1 MLLDVNNIDIAG
13 TQIPDADCWTNMDK
27 ASSKQIYD

>member
-1 MLLDVNNIDIAG
+1 MLLAVNNKDIAG
-13 TQIPDADCWTNMDK
+13 TQIPDAHCWTNKDI